1 MCAFGRYC
9 IDLDACAEGHLTKWP
24 KKFFPNLE
32 GAKKLLQKSRSGRGL
47 GEREKAFPVRFLNEL
62 HSFCFFRMIYMEKAL
77 KGLCTPCRKPAA
89 AQKSTIFLPQ
99 CPLRRLLFGA
109 RGLTLWFA
117 GYLRRGDL
125 MEQQPSLQCPYC
137 QARFFP
143 NDAYCLGCGAD
154 LALFQHEQYRQRQ
167 QQKEA
172 QEVLA
177 RREKRLAPVTPLS
190 AKCTICQQAPAQA
203 RCALCMRL
211 LCRHC
216 IHSWEPDFLCASCET
231 VTQLEYLPEEAL
243 PQVAYTLQTLEP
255 ALARHAPRKL
265 AQKVRGLLSR
275 GKALADKLG
284 AAGAWEAQHALA
296 TALQPVQIQWKQ
308 PLANSRGAIAYAG
321 PAISLAAPSSSQRQ
335 ICAAVLQSLAVQP
348 FYGTKVDHYVLE
360 AARSAGIPA
369 PKVWLSPSPAPNA
382 CAMGFT
388 AADAHIVV
396 TAGLLRACAAE
407 ELRGV
412 IGHEVAH
419 IACADSVRNTALAAR
434 AMGIAVTAEVLG
446 DVVQWGFLADGN
458 PDNDYLGLALA
469 GAIRAIGVAAAAAAM
484 ERLSRELQRREFAA
498 DALGASF
505 MQSHFPLASAL
516 VRLEALQN
524 PQAWA
529 GMRAIE
535 ASHMFFVPTG
545 LPCAFSELHSHP
557 PTTLRYQALRI
568 LGAAQQRQNS
578 L

>member
-1 MCAFGRYC
+1 M
-9 IDLDACAEGHLTKWP
+9 K
-24 KKFFPNLE
+24 
-32 GAKKLLQKSRSGRGL
+32 
-47 GEREKAFPVRFLNEL
+47 
-62 HSFCFFRMIYMEKAL
+62 
-77 KGLCTPCRKPAA
+77 
-89 AQKSTIFLPQ
+89 
-99 CPLRRLLFGA
+99 
-109 RGLTLWFA
+109 
-117 GYLRRGDL
+117 
-125 MEQQPSLQCPYC
+125 QQPTLRCPYC
-137 QARFFP
+137 RARVFP
-143 NDAYCLGCGAD
+143 NDTHCLSCGAD
-154 LALFQHEQYRQRQ
+154 LALFQHEQYKWRQ

-172 QEVLA
+172 QAALA

-190 AKCTICQQAPAQA
+190 AKCTLCQQAPAQA

-231 VTQLEYLPEEAL
+231 VTQLEYLQEEAL
-243 PQVAYTLQTLEP
+243 LQAAQTLQTLEP
-255 ALARHAPRKL
+255 ALARHAPHKL

-296 TALQPVQIQWKQ
+296 MALQPVQIQWKQ
-308 PLANSRGAIAYAG
+308 PLANSQGAIAYSG

-335 ICAAVLQSLAVQP
+335 ICASVLKSLAVQP
-348 FYGTKVDHYVLE
+348 FYGTKVDDYVLE
-360 AARSAGIPA
+360 AARRAGIPA

-382 CAMGFT
+382 CAVGFT

-396 TAGLLRACAAE
+396 TAGLMQACSAE
-407 ELRGV
+407 EWRGV

-434 AMGIAVTAEVLG
+434 AMGIVVTTEVLG
-446 DVVQWGFLADGN
+446 DFVQWGFLADGN
-458 PDNDYLGLALA
+458 PDNDCLGLALA
-469 GAIRAIGVAAAAAAM
+469 GAIRAIGAAAAAAA
-484 ERLSRELQRREFAA
+484 RQKLSRELQRHEFAA
-498 DALGASF
+498 DALGAFF

-516 VRLEALQN
+516 VKLETLQN
-524 PQAWA
+524 PRAWT

-535 ASHMFFVPTG
+535 ASHMFFIPTG
-545 LPCAFSELHSHP
+545 LPCAFSDVQSHP

-568 LGAAQQRQNS
+568 LGAAQQKQNR